1 MKRLCTI
8 ALFFLMTTF
17 SAAADDMAPAL
28 VKAQEDPRIAQQ
40 TQSLIDQ
47 LKTMLDKVKA
57 ASGGKFD
64 PNAPIDLGELKKYG
78 FNGPSPLEALQ
89 TALNLMQEFG
99 LIDPSEKFVQP
110 DLNPPG
116 QPELPSRAAK
126 DPNLSAEEY
135 AAFRKLQQMI
145 DLARNH
151 LEKNYVVLKQTELKT
166 RRLTELAGSAANISG
181 IAGLYWAKI
190 QGDPKDPMNIAKAT
204 FYAKYDSGQANGL
217 KYLNDALKQMSEFER
232 RNYGDPN
239 WYVYYGLPY
248 YNFMVA
254 RYTRPGAGAPP

>member
-1 MKRLCTI
+1 MKRLCTV
-8 ALFFLMTTF
+8 ALFLLMTSF
-17 SAAADDMAPAL
+17 GASADDMAPSL
-28 VKAQEDPRIAQQ
+28 VKTQEDPRIAQQ
-40 TQSLIDQ
+40 TQGLIEK
-47 LKTMLDKVKA
+47 LKTMFDKLKD
-57 ASGGKFD
+57 ASGGKIA
-64 PNAPIDLGELKKYG
+64 PNAPIDLGQLKNYG
-78 FNGPSPLEALQ
+78 VKGPTPLEALQ

-116 QPELPSRAAK
+116 QPALPSRAVK

-135 AAFRKLQQMI
+135 ATFRKLQQMI

-166 RRLTELAGSAANISG
+166 RRLSELAGSAANMSG
-181 IAGLYWAKI
+181 IAGLYWAKV
-190 QGDPKDPMNIAKAT
+190 QGDPNDPMNKAKAT

-217 KYLNDALKQMSEFER
+217 KYLNDALKQMAEFER